1 METIIKPK
9 IHVKDNDPSL
19 FKAAFAVFK
28 KEMRIML
35 RYPSWFIPRL
45 IWPVILPFGYLF
57 TAKALSGTGS
67 NSLAAFKSVAGTAD
81 YTTYMLIGTTIWM
94 WINTMLWNFGTSLR
108 VEQMRGTLESNWLC
122 PIPKI
127 SLLLGYSLFQL
138 MTSMIFIVTSIIEF
152 KFFYNF
158 KFVGSPLLALLIITI
173 SIPVVY
179 GIGFIF
185 ASLVMWAKEANSMV
199 FLVRGIMTIFC
210 GITYPL
216 AVLPNWMRHI
226 SEFIPLTHSI
236 NALRAI
242 ISSGATISDVKRE
255 VYILLISGVILMLLG
270 ILAFNYTQKKVKDS
284 GSLGYY

>member
-1 METIIKPK
+1 
-9 IHVKDNDPSL
+9 
-19 FKAAFAVFK
+19 
-28 KEMRIML
+28 
-35 RYPSWFIPRL
+35 
-45 IWPVILPFGYLF
+45 
-57 TAKALSGTGS
+57 
-67 NSLAAFKSVAGTAD
+67 
-81 YTTYMLIGTTIWM
+81 
-94 WINTMLWNFGTSLR
+94 
-108 VEQMRGTLESNWLC
+108 
-122 PIPKI
+122 
-127 SLLLGYSLFQL
+127 
-138 MTSMIFIVTSIIEF
+138 
-152 KFFYNF
+152 
-158 KFVGSPLLALLIITI
+158 
-173 SIPVVY
+173 
-179 GIGFIF
+179 
-185 ASLVMWAKEANSMV
+185 MV